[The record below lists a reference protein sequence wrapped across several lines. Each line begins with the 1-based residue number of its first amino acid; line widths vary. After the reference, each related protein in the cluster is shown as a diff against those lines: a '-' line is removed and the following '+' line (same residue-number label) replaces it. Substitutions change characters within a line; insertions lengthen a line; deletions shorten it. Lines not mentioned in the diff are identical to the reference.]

1 MQYKQRITLDNE
13 PKNEGVEILPNDT
26 SSKSGKEKKV
36 RKKSVFRFYF
46 LNIVLGIVILVM
58 VGYIMSVSIL
68 ITTQVNVTG
77 SKLYDDEYIK
87 EKVLKKGD
95 LKKNSAYQVLMGLI
109 APTKDIP
116 FIDKV
121 SVGFETPSHLRITL
135 KEKEM
140 LGVIEADDGNYVYF
154 DDDGIV
160 KEISKRKLDSVI
172 PVGGLKATKPVIGK
186 SLSIDK
192 EALKALLNTVK
203 ALRKYK
209 ISVDAVNFDG
219 KSRISCVSGN
229 VEVDFG
235 SYDYLNEKIM
245 RFDIILKKLDGKSGK
260 LHLENW
266 TPQTTDVVFQI
277 KE

>member
-13 PKNEGVEILPNDT
+13 PKNEGIEILPNET
-26 SSKSGKEKKV
+26 SSKPGKEKKV
-36 RKKSVFRFYF
+36 KKKSVFKFYF
-46 LNIVLGIVILVM
+46 FNIVLGIIILCM
-58 VGYIMSVSIL
+58 LGYILSVSVL
-68 ITTQVNVTG
+68 ITRSVTVSG
-77 SKLYDDEYIK
+77 SKLYDEEYIK

-121 SVGFETPSHLRITL
+121 SVGFASPSHLKITL
-135 KEKEM
+135 TEKEM
-140 LGVIEADDGNYVYF
+140 LGVIEADDGKYVYF

-160 KEISKRKLDSVI
+160 KEISKRKLDTVI
-172 PVGGLKATKPVIGK
+172 PVGGLKATKPVVGK

-203 ALRKYK
+203 ALKKYK

-219 KSRISCVSGN
+219 KSRISCVSGK

-235 SYDYLNEKIM
+235 SFDYLNEKIM
-245 RFDIILKKLDGKSGK
+245 RFDIILKKLGDKSGK